1 MRFLLGMCALFT
13 LPLWATTQVTTKIHD
28 IDHGDH
34 ITDEALVFLTSGQ
47 VMKINVNDTDL
58 LNRLSSSMQRHEAV
72 TLEIGENRE
81 ILKVTPDFSKSLPE
95 PEPQPQP
102 SKDLMSMDPL
112 AGYNASVATPELAKQ
127 MFREQRH
134 PSKEE
139 TQCFNRA
146 MIWTYEWRVKHN
158 FYSKK
163 IWIFFTR
170 KFVRRYNF
178 DWWFHVSPL
187 INVAIDGQIKERT
200 MDAKYSGGPLE
211 KNAWMKIFLRG
222 SGAKCPYVQKYSDHA
237 NYPEAGWCFYQ
248 KSPMYYY
255 QPIDLEYL
263 DRFGTVRNRWVEN
276 DIRTAYAEAFD
287 IYP

>member
-13 LPLWATTQVTTKIHD
+13 LPLWANTQVTTQIHD

-34 ITDEALVFLTSGQ
+34 IADEALVFLTSGQ

-58 LNRLSSSMQRHEAV
+58 YNRLSSSLLKHETV
-72 TLEIGENRE
+72 KLEIGENRE
-81 ILKVTPDFSKSLPE
+81 ILDVI
-95 PEPQPQP
+95 PQPTTVRP
-102 SKDLMSMDPL
+102 LPKMSSEKSIMSMDPL
-112 AGYNASVATPELAKQ
+112 QGYNASVATPDFAKKL
-127 MFREQRH
+127 FREQRH

-187 INVAIDGQIKERT
+187 INVAIDGQIHERT

-211 KNAWMKIFLRG
+211 MNAWMKIFLRG
-222 SGAKCPYVQKYSDHA
+222 SGAKCPYVRKYSDHA

-263 DRFGTVRNRWVEN
+263 DKYGTVRDRWVEN

-287 IYP
+287 LYP